1 MEDVMVLTKDEA
13 AAALA
18 DIQATTRRG
27 ATLRGYRIGGPI
39 LMLWSVIWMLGYLS
53 MGLLPSHQWGWVW
66 LVLDTVG
73 AIGSIL
79 LARPAEKAARVAGAK
94 SDRSSLKMMGGMAV
108 AIVFVM
114 STFYVLRP
122 TDPAA
127 YLAFPGLMVGAIYAA
142 VGVFVAG
149 RYLGIGAVMF
159 ALTLVGFYAFPEI
172 LAFWM
177 ASASV
182 ALFVSGVW
190 LARA

>member
-1 MEDVMVLTKDEA
+1 MVLSKTEA

-18 DIQATTRRG
+18 DIQETNRRG

-39 LMLWSVIWMLGYLS
+39 LMLWSVIWALGYLG
-53 MGLLPSHQWGWVW
+53 MGLLPPQQWGWAW
-66 LVLDTVG
+66 LVLDMVG
-73 AIGSIL
+73 IVGSIVL
-79 LARPAEKAARVAGAK
+79 TRPAEKAVRASGAK
-94 SDRSSLKMMGGMAV
+94 SSAATLKMIGGMAV
-108 AIVFVM
+108 ALVLVM
-114 STFYVLRP
+114 SAFSVLRP

-142 VGVFVAG
+142 VGVFVAR
-149 RYLGIGAVMF
+149 RYLAIGAVMF
-159 ALTLVGFYAFPEI
+159 ALTLIGFYAFPEV

-182 ALFVSGVW
+182 GLFVSGVW